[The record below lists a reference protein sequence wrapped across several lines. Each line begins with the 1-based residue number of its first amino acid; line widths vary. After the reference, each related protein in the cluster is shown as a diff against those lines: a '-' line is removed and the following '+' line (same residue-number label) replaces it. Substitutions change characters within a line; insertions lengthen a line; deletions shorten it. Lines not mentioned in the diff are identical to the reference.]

1 MTELKP
7 GLIAIS
13 NATRQTVR
21 VISLSSCGKWFA
33 GVANPDMPPNFQYSW
48 HEWRVES
55 FTVKQ

>member
-1 MTELKP
+1 MSKLEP
-7 GLIAIS
+7 GYLAIS
-13 NATRQTVR
+13 KATRQIVR
-21 VISLSSCGKWFA
+21 VTSLSSCGKWFG